1 MRPCPSGVI
10 PGQESGAIECLTRQ
24 NVHAYLQDMM
34 AANKAGAGTRD
45 ALRKSNPLAIKV
57 ALLSL
62 FHALPVPYVL

>member
-1 MRPCPSGVI
+1 MAIKSG
-10 PGQESGAIECLTRQ
+10 LTWHNIR
-24 NVHAYLQDMM
+24 AYLQDMM

-62 FHALPVPYVL
+62 IHALPGAYVSYP

>member
-1 MRPCPSGVI
+1 
-10 PGQESGAIECLTRQ
+10 
-24 NVHAYLQDMM
+24 M

-62 FHALPVPYVL
+62 FHALPVAYVS